1 VLEAGSG
8 MKAGEGFYLAYSP
21 EREDPGR
28 KDHSVKTIP
37 KVMGGYTQVCLNRC
51 VELYSTALDSV
62 HPVSSCRVAEATKLT
77 ENIFR
82 AVNIAL
88 VNELKVVFHEMDI
101 DVWDVIDAAATKPF
115 GYMPFYPGPGL
126 GGHCIPIDPF
136 YLTWKAREYEQ
147 HTRFIELAGEINT
160 VMPDYV
166 VTRVSEA
173 LNEESKSLKGSK
185 ILLLGM
191 AYKPNVDDDR
201 ESPSYVLT
209 KKLESKGAV
218 VHYNDPYVPVIRPTR
233 EHPEYAGRKSVEVE
247 DAYDC
252 ILVATHHDEY
262 REFDFS
268 NYQAVMVDTR
278 NCITNKPIKYYRA

>member
-1 VLEAGSG
+1 
-8 MKAGEGFYLAYSP
+8 
-21 EREDPGR
+21 
-28 KDHSVKTIP
+28 
-37 KVMGGYTQVCLNRC
+37 
-51 VELYSTALDSV
+51 
-62 HPVSSCRVAEATKLT
+62 
-77 ENIFR
+77 
-82 AVNIAL
+82 
-88 VNELKVVFHEMDI
+88 
-101 DVWDVIDAAATKPF
+101 
-115 GYMPFYPGPGL
+115 
-126 GGHCIPIDPF
+126 
-136 YLTWKAREYEQ
+136 
-147 HTRFIELAGEINT
+147 
-160 VMPDYV
+160 
-166 VTRVSEA
+166 
-173 LNEESKSLKGSK
+173 
-185 ILLLGM
+185 M

-209 KKLESKGAV
+209 AKLESKGAV